1 MYKCSAHSFKSST
14 ILSLFHPRYSN
25 LLNIEL
31 LLWLN
36 VDVLSL
42 VVVASVE
49 SLVGQA
55 HLTSEGGMWLPLGGG
70 TWSRLLQHL
79 VDLLKG
85 ETLGLWNH
93 EVGKDEGSAAEGSP
107 HEEDLG
113 SKIGLP
119 LLGSDKVWSD
129 DGNDAVPHPVGGG

>member
-1 MYKCSAHSFKSST
+1 MLANLKLQIYQGAPIPMYKCSAHSFKSST
-14 ILSLFHPRYSN
+14 ILSLFHLRYSN

-55 HLTSEGGMWLPLGGG
+55 HLTSEGGVWLPL
-70 TWSRLLQHL
+70 
-79 VDLLKG
+79 
-85 ETLGLWNH
+85 
-93 EVGKDEGSAAEGSP
+93 
-107 HEEDLG
+107 
-113 SKIGLP
+113 
-119 LLGSDKVWSD
+119 
-129 DGNDAVPHPVGGG
+129 